1 MESGG
6 LHAKRRGNGQRHR
19 RLNMFG
25 FTPKRLAI
33 AFSALLVLTVYGDT
47 VKIELPPEKGA
58 FKTGPSV
65 EVVQANCLICHSVEY
80 VSSQPP
86 MGRKFWEAAVKKMR
100 EKYGAPT
107 TDEAMVKAVDYL
119 VATYGTADPPK

>member
-1 MESGG
+1 VNPS
-6 LHAKRRGNGQRHR
+6 LVKPH
-19 RLNMFG
+19 L
-25 FTPKRLAI
+25 LAL
-33 AFSALLVLTVYGDT
+33 ALGAVSLPALCADV
-47 VKIELPPEKGA
+47 VKIEIPPEKGA
-58 FKTGPSV
+58 FKTGPGA

-86 MGRKFWEAAVKKMR
+86 MGRKFWEVAVKKMR

>member
-58 FKTGPSV
+58 FKIGPGV
-65 EVVQANCLICHSVEY
+65 ELAQGNCLICHSVEY
-80 VSSQPP
+80 VTSQPRLD
-86 MGRKFWEAAVKKMR
+86 RKFWEASVKKMR
-100 EKYGAPT
+100 EKYGAPIA
-107 TDEAMVKAVDYL
+107 DEAVAALVDYL
-119 VATYGTADPPK
+119 VATYGTADSRK